1 MPSLAELGRLLKEK
15 RGDRGVRAVAKEIGI
30 SHGTLSRVE
39 RGYLPDLENFQKICS
54 WLGIEP
60 EPVAAPEPKRKAGA
74 PQVHF
79 RKQPTVSPETAS
91 ALAQLILT
99 AQAAMED
106 RS

>member
-1 MPSLAELGRLLKEK
+1 MPSLADLGRLIKKK

-39 RGYLPDLENFQKICS
+39 RGYLPDLDNYQKICR
-54 WLGIEP
+54 WLGIEAN
-60 EPVAAPEPKRKAGA
+60 PVALPETSRKTGA

-79 RKQPTVSPETAS
+79 RKQPTVTPETAS

-99 AQAAMED
+99 AQAALEN